1 MRFLESSAVRRYSQK
16 KEFDFSTMAVSIVL
30 FSKNRLVWI
39 QDFVVLAQ
47 ACLFVCLFGCC
58 SFYTWS
64 FMSMLFLHH
73 YFCASWSHER
83 YYA

>member
-47 ACLFVCLFGCC
+47 ACLFVCLVVVRSIPGR
-58 SFYTWS
+58 S
-64 FMSMLFLHH
+64 
-73 YFCASWSHER
+73 
-83 YYA
+83 